1 MQELATNVKM
11 LNALLTDYSPIFRSF
26 QNLRNIYR
34 GCSLWKFCNSLIS
47 YTNFVDQM
55 KALIQKVI
63 FSLEKGTYL
72 TDQVKWKL
80 LKYEIRKFTVCS
92 ARALAQNFRKLQT
105 NLETKIKNLQQN
117 ITDQDKFKE
126 HNTAKDE
133 LENLYKTLLLESKFE
148 VNAIVINT
156 VKNLL
161 NMFEIWKKL

>member
-1 MQELATNVKM
+1 MQESATIVKM
-11 LNALLTDYSPIFRSF
+11 LNALSTDYSPIFCSF
-26 QNLRNIYR
+26 QNLRNMYR
-34 GCSLWKFCNSLIS
+34 GCGLWKFSNSLIS

-80 LKYEIRKFTVCS
+80 LKYENRKFTVCS
-92 ARALAQNFRKLQT
+92 ARALAQDFRKLQT

-126 HNTAKDE
+126 K
-133 LENLYKTLLLESKFE
+133 
-148 VNAIVINT
+148 
-156 VKNLL
+156 
-161 NMFEIWKKL
+161 

>member
-1 MQELATNVKM
+1 
-11 LNALLTDYSPIFRSF
+11 
-26 QNLRNIYR
+26 
-34 GCSLWKFCNSLIS
+34 
-47 YTNFVDQM
+47 M
-55 KALIQKVI
+55 KVLIQKVI

-72 TDQVKWKL
+72 TDQLKWKL
-80 LKYEIRKFTVCS
+80 LKYEIRKLTVYS

-126 HNTAKDE
+126 HITAKNE